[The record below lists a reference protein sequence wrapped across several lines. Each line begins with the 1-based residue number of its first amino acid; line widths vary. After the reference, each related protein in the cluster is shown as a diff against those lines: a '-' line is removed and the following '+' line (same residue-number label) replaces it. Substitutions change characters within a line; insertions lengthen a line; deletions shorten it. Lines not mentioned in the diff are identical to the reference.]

1 MTNMN
6 KIVVLGNSGFIGKYL
21 YDKLSIQYK
30 TYGLSSV
37 ECNLLNIDEVKKT
50 LVVLKKNDILI
61 LCSSITRL
69 MENSIESMNKNILMA
84 QNIALVINNIKIKQ
98 LIFLSTIDVY
108 GVNIIDEYISE
119 DTQLNPYDYYATSK
133 VVSEFILRKV
143 CKENNINLFIA
154 RLSGVYGHGD
164 KNKSTIYAL
173 VSSAIKNKK
182 IILYNKGLDSR
193 DFISIEYLFNI
204 ILNSIK
210 INYDGTLNIATG
222 QSFTIKDIAYIIKKF
237 SGDSIEIVYKK
248 EDLNSRVNDIKFNI
262 SKLRDSK
269 LLNKK
274 VDFNE
279 SINKYIRD
287 YCES

>member
-164 KNKSTIYAL
+164 N
-173 VSSAIKNKK
+173 
-182 IILYNKGLDSR
+182 R
-193 DFISIEYLFNI
+193 
-204 ILNSIK
+204 
-210 INYDGTLNIATG
+210 
-222 QSFTIKDIAYIIKKF
+222 
-237 SGDSIEIVYKK
+237 
-248 EDLNSRVNDIKFNI
+248 R
-262 SKLRDSK
+262 
-269 LLNKK
+269 
-274 VDFNE
+274 
-279 SINKYIRD
+279 
-287 YCES
+287 